1 MADYI
6 LANPSGNITAL
17 VESPVPDDKRRLTAA
32 AIMAAEPSAE
42 QLGFLSPGKNGA
54 DISLY
59 MAGGEFCG
67 NACLS
72 AAAWLLRLRGEDRA
86 LVKVDISGA
95 ESAVAVEIER
105 KTEGVYAGYVNMPL
119 PLSIERKEGV
129 TLVNFPGISHAV
141 LDAPISKAEAEAM
154 IIPLCE
160 NLGVEA
166 LGLMLFDR
174 ESSRLRPLVYV
185 PGAGSLFWETS
196 CASGSAAVA
205 AALAEREGHSLS
217 LSLSQPGGT
226 LSIDLQYESGKI
238 RSLRLGGQVILPPM
252 KKAEI

>member
-1 MADYI
+1 MTEYI
-6 LANPSGNITAL
+6 LADPTGNITVL
-17 VESPVPDDKRRLTAA
+17 VESPVPEDKRQSAAA

-54 DISLY
+54 DIALY

-72 AAAWLLRLRGEDRA
+72 AGAWLLKRQGKARNR
-86 LVKVDISGA
+86 VKVDISGA
-95 ESAVAVEIER
+95 KAAVEVEIQR
-105 KTEGVYAGYVNMPL
+105 IDDSLYSGYVNMPL
-119 PLSIERKEGV
+119 PIGIERKEGF
-129 TLVNFPGISHAV
+129 TLVSFPGISHAV
-141 LDAPISKAEAEAM
+141 LDAPLSKAEAEAM
-154 IIPLCE
+154 IVPLCE
-160 NLGVEA
+160 SLGAEA

-174 ESSRLRPLVYV
+174 DSSGLRPLVYV

-205 AALAEREGHSLS
+205 AALAEKEGRGLS
-217 LSLSQPGGT
+217 LSISQPGGT
-226 LSIDLQYESGKI
+226 LSIDLQYEKGKT
-238 RSLRLGGQVILPPM
+238 SALRLGGQVKLLTG